1 MTAPSTPSARPG
13 PARSSVLAV
22 LLVAALLGFLAGALA
37 ATTVGTAAVERAAP
51 TTAPTIPATPG
62 PTGSAPPVAT
72 PSPDTAWSLAVQTDR
87 AQAAPRELIRL
98 SGRVDPARADVVVAV
113 QRSRDG
119 GPYEDFPVTT
129 TTADDGTFGTW
140 VRTQRV
146 GTSQFRVVADVD
158 GESLVSN
165 VAVVEIG

>member
-1 MTAPSTPSARPG
+1 MTAPSSPGARPG
-13 PARSSVLAV
+13 PARSSALAV
-22 LLVAALLGFLAGALA
+22 LLVAALVGFLAGALA
-37 ATTVGTAAVERAAP
+37 ATTLGTAGVEQASPTAAP
-51 TTAPTIPATPG
+51 TSPAPPG
-62 PTGSAPPVAT
+62 PTGTASPAVT
-72 PSPDTAWSLAVQTDR
+72 PSPGSVWTLALQADR

-98 SGRVDPARADVVVAV
+98 SGRLEPARPDVVVQV

-146 GTSQFRVVADVD
+146 GSSQFRVVADVD
-158 GESLVSN
+158 GQALVSN
-165 VAVVEIG
+165 VAAVEIG